1 MIISI
6 FENSILTKKR
16 HDNLFSVTEKNKK
29 NVMII
34 NSIVNKGRE
43 LIGGGINIKSTVS
56 EINVHFLKSY
66 VYFIPDQKTL

>member
-34 NSIVNKGRE
+34 NSIVNKRPK
-43 LIGGGINIKSTVS
+43 I
-56 EINVHFLKSY
+56 FLDLENEVQEYKIFFWDGY
-66 VYFIPDQKTL
+66 TTFQ